1 MKVEFLKR
9 FSKDLDGIKAKSVKQ
24 SVIRLIEL
32 MEAAGS
38 LEEIPN
44 IKKLKGHRSAYRSRV
59 GDYRLGFFFES
70 STIVLARFFHRKD
83 IYKLFP

>member
-1 MKVEFLKR
+1 MKVEFLKS

-70 STIVLARFFHRKD
+70 STILLARFLHRKD